1 MESETITPLV
11 HSVPT
16 ACRMLGIGRTL
27 FYSLVADGE
36 IQLLKI
42 KNKSLVTDE
51 NIRKIVTSRVE
62 KAA

>member
-1 MESETITPLV
+1 
-11 HSVPT
+11 
-16 ACRMLGIGRTL
+16 MLGIGRTL